1 MEMKF
6 TLLKKR
12 DKKFA
17 IDPKQNNSYYVYIC
31 FNYIKLTGKIL
42 QLSF

>member
-6 TLLKKR
+6 TLLKKVKKKG

-17 IDPKQNNSYYVYIC
+17 IDPQQNNSYYVYVYALI
-31 FNYIKLTGKIL
+31 IL
-42 QLSF
+42 S